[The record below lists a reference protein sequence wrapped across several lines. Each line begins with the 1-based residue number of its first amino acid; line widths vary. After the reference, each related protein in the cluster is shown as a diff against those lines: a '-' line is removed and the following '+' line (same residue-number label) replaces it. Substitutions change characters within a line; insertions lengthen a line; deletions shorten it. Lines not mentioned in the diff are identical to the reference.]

1 MFRRRKQL
9 LLTAT
14 VIGAAVLAVGCES
27 QPQVEQRLMLFPA
40 PPATPRVQ
48 FLTWAS
54 GAQQVEAARSGFADF
69 VLGEEP
75 IAQLALDKPYGV
87 AARDGSVYVCDS
99 KGLSLARLDFKN
111 KTYSLL
117 GTSGPGR
124 LRKPINVVIDELG
137 YKFVTDPVRR
147 QVVVFGPDDKYT
159 TAFDIPQPSR
169 PVDVA
174 IWESEL
180 YILDNDPKTCRILV
194 LDRQTGEILR
204 TFGGPGPEPGQFKIP
219 SSICFSPDGYLYVSD
234 TLNWRVQKLTRDG
247 ESVWAKGAPGYRLG
261 QFGRPRGLRVGPDG
275 IVYVADAATEIIQMF
290 NPDGEILMHFG
301 GPGAV
306 PGALVLPATVA
317 VDKTSLPYFQE
328 YIHPDFNAEYLL
340 FASSQYG
347 RHLIS
352 VYAFGS
358 FPEGYKLSESQIATL
373 PRVSPEE
380 AIGPVTGPMPPP
392 DATGQ
397 PADQPQAPEQD

>member
-1 MFRRRKQL
+1 MFNRKKQL
-9 LLTAT
+9 LLMA
-14 VIGAAVLAVGCES
+14 VGIAAAVLAGGCES
-27 QPQVEQRLMLFPA
+27 QPQVEQGLMLFPA
-40 PPATPRVQ
+40 PPAKPRVQ

-54 GAQQVEAARSGFADF
+54 GAQQVEAARSSLVSFIR
-69 VLGEEP
+69 GERPVSEST
-75 IAQLALDKPYGV
+75 LDKPYGV
-87 AARDGSVYVCDS
+87 AAHDGSVYVCDS
-99 KGLSLARLDFKN
+99 EGVCLARLDFKN

-147 QVVVFGPDDKYT
+147 QIVVFGPDDEYT

-169 PVDVA
+169 PVDAA
-174 IWESEL
+174 IWKNEL
-180 YILDNDPKTCRILV
+180 FVLDNDKTCQILV
-194 LDRQTGEILR
+194 LDRQTGETLR
-204 TFGGPGPEPGQFKIP
+204 TFGGPGSEPGQFKLP
-219 SSICFSPDGYLYVSD
+219 SGICFGPDGHLYVSD

-247 ESVWAKGAPGYRLG
+247 EPVWVKGDRGYGPG

-290 NPDGEILMHFG
+290 NSDGEILMHFG

-306 PGALVLPATVA
+306 PGSLVLPATVA

-328 YIHPDFNAEYLL
+328 HIHPDFNAEYLL

-347 RHLIS
+347 RHLVS

-358 FPEGYKLSESQIATL
+358 FPEGYKLSESQVATL

-380 AIGPVTGPMPPP
+380 AIGPMTDPMPPP
-392 DATGQ
+392 VATDQ
-397 PADQPQAPEQD
+397 LADQP